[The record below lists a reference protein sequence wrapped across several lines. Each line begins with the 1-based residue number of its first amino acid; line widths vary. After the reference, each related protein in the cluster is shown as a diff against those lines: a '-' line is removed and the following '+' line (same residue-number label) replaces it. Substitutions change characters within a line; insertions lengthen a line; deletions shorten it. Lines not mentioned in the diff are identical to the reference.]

1 VAHRTK
7 LLAAIA
13 TCAAFAVPLAAR
25 ADQPGQIALA
35 VQLVSQAV
43 GNTAHDYLQVT
54 STDRFLSATHNVP
67 PRRSSQYCLW
77 SDWTLIRLNAVSHER
92 TYGVSIYDGC
102 NHDTQVFPV
111 PTDIRQGSCNNDDG
125 LYPSSKFSVCPIIAP
140 GHVPAGL
147 PFDRRCEALTEAN
160 TSLLVD
166 ITPQTY
172 DSAQPATLT
181 VTTHFSSDM
190 TQVLS
195 EGTCSDVLDWQA
207 VAWTLRWSDGTVDHL
222 PASGRSGITATHTLQ
237 PAANG
242 GTQQSDLTVV
252 ARLHVAGQA
261 LDFDQSGNPV
271 VRNVD
276 GYVDVSNH
284 GGATGAGSAPVDVPP
299 QLTAGA
305 IPAGQQGDGTLPP
318 PDTTAPPAQRAVTLR
333 GRVLALYPRA
343 IVARPGVELVDGVEV
358 GQATTTVTGWRY
370 EGTATDAP
378 AAEGTHPGAHGGPDM
393 PVVVQYDHAERTDA
407 AGRPVDEMIPLTILV
422 RTTYP
427 DGAVLDST
435 VSGDIA
441 VAIWY
446 AGLTMTG

>member
-1 VAHRTK
+1 MFSYLVARR
-7 LLAAIA
+7 
-13 TCAAFAVPLAAR
+13 AAFGQDAAEIVR
-25 ADQPGQIALA
+25 PHRITGC
-35 VQLVSQAV
+35 
-43 GNTAHDYLQVT
+43 HY
-54 STDRFLSATHNVP
+54 
-67 PRRSSQYCLW
+67 W

-125 LYPSSKFSVCPIIAP
+125 LYPSSKYSVCPIIAP
-140 GHVPAGL
+140 GHVPAGM

-160 TSLLVD
+160 TSLYVD

-172 DSAQPATLT
+172 DSAQPSTLT
-181 VTTHFSSDM
+181 VTTHFDSAM

-222 PASGRSGITATHTLQ
+222 PASGRAGITATHALQ
-237 PAANG
+237 PAPNG
-242 GTQQSDLTVV
+242 GTQQSDVTVV

-284 GGATGAGSAPVDVPP
+284 RGATGAGSAPVDVPA
-299 QLTAGA
+299 QLIAATLA
-305 IPAGQQGDGTLPP
+305 AGQLGDGTLLP
-318 PDTTAPPAQRAVTLR
+318 PDNAAQPAQRAVTLR
-333 GRVLALYPRA
+333 GRLLALYPRA
-343 IVARPGVELVDGVEV
+343 IVVRPGVELVDGIEV
-358 GQATTTVTGWRY
+358 GQATTTITGWRY
-370 EGTATDAP
+370 DGAATDAP
-378 AAEGTHPGAHGGPDM
+378 PAQGTRPGARGTPDA
-393 PVVVQYDHAERTDA
+393 PIVIQYDHAERTDA
-407 AGRPVDEMIPLTILV
+407 AGRPVDELVPLTIEV

-427 DGAVLDST
+427 DGAAVEST
-435 VSGDIA
+435 ISGDIA

-446 AGLTMTG
+446 AGLSMTG

>member
-1 VAHRTK
+1 MAHSAHRLIAALLVAPA
-7 LLAAIA
+7 LLAVAQA
-13 TCAAFAVPLAAR
+13 SEPSTSLT
-25 ADQPGQIALA
+25 
-35 VQLVSQAV
+35 VQLDSQQV
-43 GNTAHDYLQVT
+43 GNTAHDVLTVT
-54 STDRFLSATHNVP
+54 SFDQLHRASHPVP
-67 PRRSSQYCLW
+67 TRRGVAYCYW
-77 SDWTLIRLNAVSHER
+77 SDWTLLRINAVSHER

-125 LYPSSKFSVCPIIAP
+125 LYPSSKYSVCPIIAP

-181 VTTHFSSDM
+181 VSTHFDSNM

-207 VAWTLRWSDGTVDHL
+207 VAWTLRWSDAAVDHL
-222 PASGRSGITATHTLQ
+222 AASGRAGIQATHTLQ
-237 PAANG
+237 PAPNG
-242 GTQQSDLTVV
+242 GTQQSDLTVI
-252 ARLHVAGQA
+252 AHLHVAGQA
-261 LDFDQSGNPV
+261 LDFDQSGNPI

-299 QLTAGA
+299 QIAAGA
-305 IPAGQQGDGTLPP
+305 LAAGQQGDGTLPP
-318 PDTTAPPAQRAVTLR
+318 PDTTAQPAQRATTLR
-333 GRVLALYPRA
+333 GRLLALYPRA
-343 IVARPGVELVDGVEV
+343 IVTRPGIELVDGIEV
-358 GQATTTVTGWRY
+358 GQATTTITGWRY
-370 EGTATDAP
+370 DGALTDAP
-378 AAEGTHPGAHGGPDM
+378 AAEATRPGARGTPDT
-393 PVVVQYDHAERTDA
+393 PIVVQYDHAERTDA
-407 AGRPVDEMIPLTILV
+407 TGRPVDEQVPLTILV

-427 DGAVLDST
+427 DGAVLDTT

-446 AGLTMTG
+446 AGLTLTG